1 MKYGFKGL
9 GLALLAALALVA
21 VVSSSASAANYT
33 ASKYPETMRSS
44 SPAWN
49 VTLKTE
55 AGNVECAENLEGTI
69 SASSTDLTVS
79 PNYWGCSAFG
89 FLEATVTGCKYTFTE
104 PTGFTDNYSAKMD
117 IVSPCTIKA
126 STCHVTIGNQGALSG
141 VAFTNETAG
150 GDVAIKANV
159 TGIAYTVVADG
170 FLCPFN
176 GTGSKTGGSYV
187 HDVSVTFAP
196 LFGGKFD
203 VG

>member
-1 MKYGFKGL
+1 MDCKFKAL
-9 GLALLAALALVA
+9 SLVLLAALALIA
-21 VVSSSASAANYT
+21 VVTSSASAAKYT

-69 SASSTDLTVS
+69 SASSTDLTIS

-89 FLEATVTGCKYTFTE
+89 FSEATVTGCKYTFTE
-104 PTGFTDNYSAKMD
+104 PSGFSDSYTATMD

-126 STCHVTIGNQGALSG
+126 STCHVTIGNQGALNG
-141 VAFTNETAG
+141 VSFFNETAA
-150 GDVAIKANV
+150 GDVSVSANV
-159 TGIAYTVVADG
+159 TGIAYTVVTDG

-176 GTGSKTGGSYV
+176 GTGSKSGGSYV
-187 HDVSVTFAP
+187 HDVPVTFAP

-203 VG
+203 IG

>member
-1 MKYGFKGL
+1 
-9 GLALLAALALVA
+9 
-21 VVSSSASAANYT
+21 
-33 ASKYPETMRSS
+33 MRSS

-55 AGNVECAENLEGTI
+55 AGNVECAENLEGTL

-104 PTGFTDNYSAKMD
+104 PTGFSDSYTAKMD
-117 IVSPCTIKA
+117 IVGACTINT
-126 STCHVTIGNQGALSG
+126 STCHVTIPIQGALGG
-141 VAFTNETAG
+141 VAFTNETAS
-150 GDVAIKANV
+150 GDVSVKANV
-159 TGIAYTVVADG
+159 TGIAYTVVTDG
-170 FLCPFN
+170 FACPFN
-176 GTGSKTGGSYV
+176 GTGSKTGASYV

-203 VG
+203 IG